1 MHVPIC
7 SKGTPKQFLVHVQ
20 QALNAI
26 RQKFLQTALEKVI
39 KDKEECTQK
48 LVEANEALA
57 NYKGRD
63 ENLPKKKAMQKATEA
78 VT

>member
-1 MHVPIC
+1 M
-7 SKGTPKQFLVHVQ
+7 
-20 QALNAI
+20 
-26 RQKFLQTALEKVI
+26 I

-63 ENLPKKKAMQKATEA
+63 ENPPRRKQYRKPVRLLPTKRRP
-78 VT
+78 VSP